1 MSAPAILV
9 DVKQADP
16 QGAARWVASL
26 RQVVETVFHTLS
38 ARFGL
43 TFPRARTYWGLLT
56 RLGAKI
62 AAFNLAVY
70 VNLLFNRPMFAIF
83 DPLG

>member
-1 MSAPAILV
+1 M
-9 DVKQADP
+9 
-16 QGAARWVASL
+16 
-26 RQVVETVFHTLS
+26 VETVFHTLS

-56 RLGAKI
+56 RLGAKV

-70 VNLLFNRPMFAIF
+70 VNHLFNRPMFGLRSSTRLENVHHTSKAGGF
-83 DPLG
+83 LGFVP